1 MRRLFASLLLT
12 LAIVLAGCD
21 VLTGPDEHVER
32 MFVASYTRE
41 CMGMV
46 VQQCMLVKERP
57 EDDWQNF
64 YGGINGFT
72 YEPGYEYE
80 LIIGWR
86 EIKNPPAD
94 GSSRDYRLIRL
105 VSKTPAA

>member
-12 LAIVLAGCD
+12 LAVLAGCQA
-21 VLTGPDEHVER
+21 TGPDGHVET

-41 CMGMV
+41 CVGEV

-57 EDDWQNF
+57 ADEWQNF

-72 YEPGYEYE
+72 YEPGYDYE
-80 LIIGWR
+80 LVIGWR
-86 EIKNPPAD
+86 EIENPPAD
-94 GSSRDYRLIRL
+94 GSSREYWLIRM
-105 VSKTPAA
+105 VSKTPAE